1 MNLLQRSFSYTSHRI
16 VKPCFLQDVATTI
29 PQRLQGARGI
39 SIDVHTNV
47 TTGKNSKKNK
57 KKQKRDSGRASYR
70 FVDRTRVR
78 LSGGVGGNG
87 SQSMERISRKHK
99 RRPDGGH
106 GGNGG
111 SIVIV
116 ADEHEQSLRWTKP
129 HVTAESGTHGGS
141 QNKSGRNGKN
151 TVLRVPW

>member
-1 MNLLQRSFSYTSHRI
+1 MVT
-16 VKPCFLQDVATTI
+16 V
-29 PQRLQGARGI
+29 
-39 SIDVHTNV
+39 DVHTNY
-47 TTGKNSKKNK
+47 TGRYNDGKKRQK
-57 KKQKRDSGRASYR
+57 EKRDSGRASYR

-78 LSGGVGGNG
+78 VSGGSGGNG
-87 SQSMERISRKHK
+87 SLSMERIGRKHK

-116 ADEHEQSLRWTKP
+116 ADEHEQTLRWTKP
-129 HVTAESGTHGGS
+129 HVTADSGTHGSS
-141 QNKSGRNGKN
+141 QNKHGRNGKN

>member
-1 MNLLQRSFSYTSHRI
+1 MYHLRRSLYYASSSGFPKRI
-16 VKPCFLQDVATTI
+16 GDGFAPIVS
-29 PQRLQGARGI
+29 ARTVTL
-39 SIDVHTNV
+39 DVHMNYM
-47 TTGKNSKKNK
+47 GKDKDTKKHK
-57 KKQKRDSGRASYR
+57 KEKRDSGRASYR

-78 LSGGVGGNG
+78 VSGGSGGNG
-87 SQSMERISRKHK
+87 CLSMERIGRKHK

-116 ADEHEQSLRWTKP
+116 ADENEQTLRWTSP
-129 HVTAESGTHGGS
+129 HVTADSGSHGGS
-141 QNKSGRNGKN
+141 AKKYGRNGKN